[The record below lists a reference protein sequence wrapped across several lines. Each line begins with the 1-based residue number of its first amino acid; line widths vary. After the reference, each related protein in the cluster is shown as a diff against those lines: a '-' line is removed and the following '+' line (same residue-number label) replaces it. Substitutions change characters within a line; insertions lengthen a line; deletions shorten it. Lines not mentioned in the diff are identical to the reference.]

1 MKKVIGLVVAVLIAG
16 CGGAG
21 VKSDGSSSG
30 SSASA
35 PAQSAVDTSFYQH
48 WVHSHE
54 EQNGQPSPNIFR
66 PKGSREFA
74 PSRFRME
81 YAFDLNG
88 QCNYMLKSP
97 TDAHEMRDC
106 IYTKIG
112 NSVYFYDSNGVRLSH
127 LAFTIQSVNQ
137 DEMRFAYG
145 VASPSPDKKV
155 AQ

>member
-1 MKKVIGLVVAVLIAG
+1 MKKIIGLVVTAFLAG
-16 CGGAG
+16 CGGAELN
-21 VKSDGSSSG
+21 SESA
-30 SSASA
+30 SSAPNA
-35 PAQSAVDTSFYQH
+35 PADLSFYQH

-54 EQNGQPSPNIFR
+54 EQNGQPTPNIFR

-81 YAFDLNG
+81 YAFDKSG
-88 QCNYMLKSP
+88 QCNYLFKSP

-106 IYTKIG
+106 VYTKVG
-112 NSVYFYDSNGVRLSH
+112 NSVYFYDTNGVRLSH

-145 VASPSPDKKV
+145 VAAPSPDKKV
-155 AQ
+155 EK

>member
-1 MKKVIGLVVAVLIAG
+1 MKKIMGLVVTAFLAG

-21 VKSDGSSSG
+21 VKTEGSSS
-30 SSASA
+30 AA
-35 PAQSAVDTSFYQH
+35 TTVQARDLSFYQH

-81 YAFDLNG
+81 YAFDKNG

-97 TDAHEMRDC
+97 TDAHEMKSC
-106 IYTKIG
+106 VYTKIG
-112 NSVYFYDSNGVRLSH
+112 NSVYFYDTNGVRLSH
-127 LAFTIQSVNQ
+127 LAFTIESVNK
-137 DEMRFAYG
+137 DELRFAYG
-145 VASPSPDKKV
+145 VSSPSPDKKV
-155 AQ
+155 EQ